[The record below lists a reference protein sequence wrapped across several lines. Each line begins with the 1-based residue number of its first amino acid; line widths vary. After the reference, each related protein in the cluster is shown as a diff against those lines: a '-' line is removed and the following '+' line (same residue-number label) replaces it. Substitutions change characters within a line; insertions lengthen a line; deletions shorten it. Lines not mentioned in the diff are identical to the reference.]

1 MHELSLCRSIAGI
14 ARRAVA
20 DRKVRTINL
29 DIGELRQ
36 VVPETLAHCWQLVAV
51 GTALAGSRLEV
62 NRIPAVVRCLECA
75 TDTTLSG
82 LPILRCASCQATTVE
97 IVSGEE
103 FTVTSIDV
111 EV

>member
-1 MHELSLCRSIAGI
+1 MHELSLCRAIAGI
-14 ARRAVA
+14 VQRAA
-20 DRKVRTINL
+20 PDRKVRTVNL

-36 VVPETLAHCWQLVAV
+36 VVPDTLAHCWRLVSA
-51 GTALAGSRLEV
+51 GTALADSALEV
-62 NRIPAVVRCLECA
+62 NRIPAVLHCPECA

-82 LPILRCASCQATTVE
+82 VPILRCASCQATVVE